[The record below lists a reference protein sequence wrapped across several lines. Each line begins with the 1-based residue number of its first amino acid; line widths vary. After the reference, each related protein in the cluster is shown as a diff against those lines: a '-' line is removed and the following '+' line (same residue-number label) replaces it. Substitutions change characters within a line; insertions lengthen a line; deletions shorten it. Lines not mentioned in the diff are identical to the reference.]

1 MERIRACLAGSVLIS
16 RKGSRMVFSHDGLR
30 DSLTRVAAP
39 PFFYES
45 LKREISL
52 SERHQSTITAMTF
65 KLISDQPIYDY
76 PLVAF
81 AEIASRAIR
90 LEDHI
95 ARMGQ
100 NNFILL
106 ITGDNE
112 VAEQIGARIASRWTL
127 EGIPDIYLHYA
138 WVLHEIGESALD
150 LLNRLDGES
159 LKTSSF

>member
-1 MERIRACLAGSVLIS
+1 
-16 RKGSRMVFSHDGLR
+16 MVFSHDGLR

-52 SERHQSTITAMTF
+52 SERSESTITAVTF
-65 KLISDQPIYDY
+65 KLTSEQAIYDY

-81 AEIASRAIR
+81 TEIAGRALR

-95 ARMGQ
+95 ARMGT
-100 NNFILL
+100 NNFVVL
-106 ITGDNE
+106 ITGDNY
-112 VAEQIGARIASRWTL
+112 VAEQVCARISSQWTL
-127 EGIPDIYLHYA
+127 EGIPGIFLHYA
-138 WVLHEIGESALD
+138 WVSHEVGESALD
-150 LLNRLDGES
+150 LLNRLDGQT

>member
-1 MERIRACLAGSVLIS
+1 
-16 RKGSRMVFSHDGLR
+16 MVFSHDGLR

-52 SERHQSTITAMTF
+52 SERNQSTITAMTF

-81 AEIASRAIR
+81 AEIAARAFR

-95 ARMGQ
+95 ARMGED
-100 NNFILL
+100 NFILL
-106 ITGDNE
+106 ITGDSE
-112 VAEQIGARIASRWTL
+112 VAEQIAARIASQWTL
-127 EGIPDIYLHYA
+127 EGIPAISLHYA
-138 WVLHEIGESALD
+138 WVSHQAGESALEF
-150 LLNRLDGES
+150 LNRLDRES